1 MKTFTFVN
9 VLLFLL
15 SSHQTSLGQNTP
27 AAIDYEFSKNVNYR
41 TLDKTKGVGSLG
53 GSLEV
58 GPSGNATYTIPL
70 DVPSG
75 LGAAIPAISIHY
87 NSSGGNSTMGYGWS
101 ISAHSAITRTGSSNY
116 YKSYGYANPDDDEY
130 NDAVDF
136 DEHDR
141 FAFNGQ
147 RLQNINRGPTDPYY
161 NPSKGSE
168 CWETFLANYAR
179 ITSYGKVSGT
189 QYSPDYFVV
198 ISKDNIKTTF
208 GESRISAQSKIQSA
222 THNNEVLAWLVS
234 EVEDPN
240 GNTMS
245 YEYAYDADYNHTR
258 LTQITYGNNIH
269 ISSSSQITVHFEY
282 GMRSDIHYTWI
293 DGERFEEPYL
303 ITAVEM
309 RVNGQKYHRY
319 EFAYTDQNQRSQL
332 VEVLY
337 KNFSQSQTT
346 PSEINSTLV
355 SYGHAGSIAPEV
367 TMSHSLKGK
376 LYPIDLNGDGFTDF
390 ISERYTKKYSGK
402 CVLQA
407 QTQNTYEHLYEVYA
421 YINNQN
427 NTYQEILVKPQF
439 ISQIKVGC
447 CNDRRGFLRI
457 KTGDFNADGKGDFM
471 ITRVTKEI
479 DKDEECDLF
488 NTSITV
494 SPAFT
499 CEFYSFES
507 VSQTFTQP
515 ISNFDISWGNYDRWL
530 NSSAALFPEVFI
542 ADFNADGYADLL
554 WDKKYT
560 THKLAWELILGS
572 QGLTDWNA
580 APNSDKLRVDL
591 VSTQDSLLLGD
602 FTGDGQVDIF
612 SGSGNGNYV
621 IYSYGKP
628 QGLHN
633 LYVAQSGTFEGV
645 IAGIAD
651 FNADGKADIATLDID
666 IKIYGSHTSNLR
678 VYEST
683 GQTLKENPRLK
694 TQMNV
699 FNTSKNNLWFYDV
712 NSDGYSDVI
721 QLSRDYTMFGGVYFP
736 IQARALQLNPITQSF
751 DPISLSYTKV
761 KDRDN
766 YVLADTDADGHLD
779 LWDRSATTDKIIS
792 FYPTGENYLLKKIS
806 DGLGRITTV
815 DYGVLT
821 EDPTSDLYSQNGTY
835 SYPIVSVNAPFKVVS
850 SIHSPDGIGGTTTTN
865 YSYKDLLF
873 SFEKGLLGFGELQ
886 THNMTTSIKSITEY
900 SLISQEFLLPSRT
913 RVMEDVLMS
922 EQLIQ
927 YVFEG
932 RLNTNGGL
940 YGWRHYSP
948 VTTEI
953 NHLNQTSKQ
962 IVIGSGESGTGI
974 DDWGNLETSTTY
986 WFNNTT
992 ATGSW
997 VRKEVANYTYS
1008 PIGIYGSNGGLNK
1021 VTRVI
1026 NTSTR
1031 AGETDYVR
1039 QAETEYYPSGNTK
1052 KETFDPG
1059 SSMEYSIN
1067 YEYSHAGG
1075 STGFLTKE
1083 SASAPG
1089 LTPRQTIYT
1098 YSSDYRFVEQT
1109 TNSLGHTSS
1118 KHFAPLSSE
1127 LLWEEDANGLR
1138 TTYTYD
1144 GLGKL
1149 IRTDYPDGTIDQQG
1163 VDWTPSGTGIPLSL
1177 FYSWVKPHSKG
1188 YSHNYKDMWGREIR
1202 SETETFS
1209 GVISCI
1215 VTEYNN
1221 KGEKYRVSEPF
1232 NKIIGATHWTTYSY
1246 RTDGRPDN
1254 IQSPNAQLNYSYNGR
1269 ETTITNQQTGQQS
1282 SKVMDAAGAIET
1294 STDQG
1299 GTLSYTYYSHGKVK
1313 EITTL
1318 SGTVTMQ
1325 YDLHTNKTQIVDPD
1339 AGTISYIYNA
1349 FDELLETTDAEGNTD
1364 SFVYDVLGRTTQ
1376 KTSLEG
1382 VTRWEF
1388 DNNWLG
1394 AVSMVQGPNGIR
1406 YDYSYDALGRM
1417 ESQQKQI
1424 LGERYTFQY
1433 GYNAEGQISQITYP
1447 GGLIVHQLYDTF
1459 GNMVK
1464 INTSGVIEKEGIWT
1478 LSEMDAKA
1486 RILQETHGNRLMTT
1500 YGYDVSDYGYLNNWQ
1515 VGSVINYSYDWE
1527 EATGNLLS
1535 RQDVNRG
1542 LSESFT
1548 YDDMDRLLSATVAG
1562 QSPVTLNYTP
1572 NWDGSIETKSDVGEY
1587 IYNAQRPHVLDMLV
1601 SPVNPQIKTQNVTFN
1616 SFKKAADI
1624 SEGDHRTEF
1633 IYGPEKQRKQARFF
1647 VQSALSATRT
1657 YVNSLFEEDRD
1668 AEGNITLQ
1676 RNYIY
1681 ASGRAVAVITQDPG
1695 SVRDY
1700 YLHNDYLGSVLA
1712 VTDGSGAAA
1721 LEQNF
1726 DAWGN
1731 HRDIDTWQKVK
1742 NLEYKPQNSEI
1753 IGERGYTFHE
1763 HLPEFAMINMNGRI
1777 YDPVLCRFISPDPH
1791 VQAPTNTQNFD
1802 RYAYAFN
1809 NPLKY
1814 TDPSGEVIHPIIVG
1828 AIYGAAMG
1836 ASSYTVSALMTNSW
1850 DLGEFGMSVLG
1861 GAVSGALL
1869 GWFSPVAVPSLSLT
1883 SVANAVAGG
1892 AIGSITPGYSFTVG
1906 EWSFSISP
1914 SLMIGN
1920 SMGAGVNLA
1929 AGYSKKNGFQFS
1941 MGTGFTFYGTPQGS
1955 NRNSGWEGRFAFKVG
1970 YIGSDF
1976 GIVMGSNFFYNGAGS
1991 EFNQQ
1996 MGLLEIHSGDFMAS
2010 YENDGFPFSDWYL
2023 ADGGDKY
2030 RTAAASVRYKNFGI
2044 GFNLFTGT
2052 PIDPM
2057 KPNDSPPRENREGY
2071 PFGLYTAPGAEDHRL
2086 GAVYLM
2092 VGNFRFGTDSEA
2104 HRHAIQNKFAHGETR
2119 IGSWVLKQGQPWFKV
2134 MDIPTTNYIQYHN
2147 NSFTL
2152 W

>member
-1 MKTFTFVN
+1 MIKSITTLILLTCTLSVQTLYSQSS
-9 VLLFLL
+9 VLPV
-15 SSHQTSLGQNTP
+15 SYDTQYDVDS
-27 AAIDYEFSKNVNYR
+27 R

-53 GSLEV
+53 GSLTI
-58 GPSGNATYTIPL
+58 GPSGNATYSLPL

-75 LGAAIPAISIHY
+75 LGVAIPAISINY
-87 NSSGGNSTMGYGWS
+87 NSSGGNSSMGYGWS

-116 YKSYGYANPDDDEY
+116 YEDYGFANPVDDEF

-136 DEHDR
+136 DDYDR
-141 FAFNGQ
+141 FAFSGQ
-147 RLQNINRGPTDPYY
+147 RLQNINRGPMDSYY
-161 NPSKGSE
+161 NPSKATES
-168 CWETFLANYAR
+168 WETFLANYAQ
-179 ITSYGKVSGT
+179 ITSYGNVSGT

-208 GESRISAQSKIQSA
+208 GDNRISSQSKIQSA

-258 LTQITYGNNIH
+258 LTQITYGNNNH
-269 ISSSSQITVHFEY
+269 ISASSQITVHFEY
-282 GMRSDIHYTWI
+282 GLRSDIHYTWI

-319 EFAYTDQNQRSQL
+319 EFSYTEDNKRSQL
-332 VEVLY
+332 IEVSY
-337 KNFSQSQTT
+337 KNYSQSQTQ
-346 PSEINSTLV
+346 PEQINSTV
-355 SYGHAGSIAPEV
+355 INYGEQGSITPEV
-367 TMSHSLKGK
+367 TMSHSLEGK
-376 LYPIDLNGDGFTDF
+376 LYPIDLNGDGYTDF

-402 CVLQA
+402 CVLLNQNL
-407 QTQNTYEHLYEVYA
+407 NTYEHLYEVYA
-421 YINNQN
+421 YINNHN
-427 NTYQEILVKPQF
+427 NTYNEILVKPQF

-447 CNDRRGFLRI
+447 CNDRRGFLRV

-471 ITRVTKEI
+471 ITRVTKENDQGDNCGDI
-479 DKDEECDLF
+479 LDPEV
-488 NTSITV
+488 NI
-494 SPAFT
+494 SPEFT
-499 CEFYSFES
+499 CEFYSFETTT
-507 VSQTFTQP
+507 QNFTQP
-515 ISNFDISWGNYDRWL
+515 LANFDISWNDYDTWL
-530 NSSAALFPEVFI
+530 NSSASLFPEVFI
-542 ADFNADGYADLL
+542 ADFNADGYTDLL
-554 WDKKYT
+554 WDKRYSNT
-560 THKLAWELILGS
+560 TDITWQLILGS
-572 QGLTDWNA
+572 QGLTDWKA
-580 APNSDKLRVDL
+580 APNSDKLQVDL

-628 QGLHN
+628 AGLHN
-633 LYVAQSGTFEGV
+633 LYVVQSGTFDGTL
-645 IAGIAD
+645 AGIAD
-651 FNADGKADIATLDID
+651 FNADGKADIATYDI
-666 IKIYGSHTSNLR
+666 SVFAQTSFLR
-678 VYEST
+678 VYENT
-683 GQTLKENPRLK
+683 GQSFEENVGLK
-694 TQMNV
+694 TSLDIYSPTQ
-699 FNTSKNNLWFYDV
+699 TSRDHLWFYDV

-721 QLSRDYTMFGGVYFP
+721 QLSGGYMFFGNWVP
-736 IQARALQLNPITQSF
+736 LHSRVLQINPLTQSF
-751 DPISLSYTKV
+751 VPISLPHASIKT
-761 KDRDN
+761 REN
-766 YVLADTDADGHLD
+766 YLLADTDGDGHLD
-779 LWDRSATTDKIIS
+779 LWDRSGTTDKIIS
-792 FYPTGENYLLKKIS
+792 FYPTGENFLLKKVS
-806 DGLGRITTV
+806 DGLGRITMI

-873 SFEKGLLGFGELQ
+873 SFEKGLLGFGEMQ
-886 THNMTTSIKSITEY
+886 THNMTTSIKSITEN
-900 SLISQEFLLPSRT
+900 SLISQEFLLPTRT
-913 RVMEDVLMS
+913 RVMEDVLIS

-927 YVFEG
+927 YVFEA

-948 VTTEI
+948 ITTEI
-953 NHLNQTSKQ
+953 NHLTQTSKQ
-962 IVIGSGESGTGI
+962 IVIGSGESGTGV

-986 WFNNTT
+986 WYNNTT
-992 ATGSW
+992 ASGSW

-1008 PIGIYGSNGGLNK
+1008 PVGIYGNSGGLNK

-1031 AGETDYVR
+1031 AGEADYVR
-1039 QAETEYYPSGNTK
+1039 QAQTEYYSSGNIK

-1059 SSMEYSIN
+1059 STMEYSIN
-1067 YEYSHAGG
+1067 YEHSHVGS

-1083 SASAPG
+1083 SVTAPN
-1089 LTPRQTIYT
+1089 LTPRETFYT

-1109 TNSLGHTSS
+1109 TNSLGHTST
-1118 KHFAPLSSE
+1118 KYFDPLSSE

-1138 TTYTYD
+1138 TTYSYD

-1149 IRTDYPDGTIDQQG
+1149 IRTDYPDGTFDRQG
-1163 VDWTPSGTGIPLSL
+1163 VDWTQSGSGIPLSL

-1188 YSHNYKDMWGREIR
+1188 YSHNYKDIWGREIR
-1202 SETETFS
+1202 SEIEMFS

-1215 VTEYNN
+1215 TTEYNH

-1232 NKIIGATHWTTYSY
+1232 NKMIGATHWTTYSY
-1246 RTDGRPDN
+1246 RTDGRPHN

-1269 ETTITNQQTGQQS
+1269 ETSITNQQTGQQS
-1282 SKVMDAAGAIET
+1282 KKVMDAAGAIES
-1294 STDQG
+1294 STDEG
-1299 GTLSYTYYSHGKVK
+1299 GTLTYTYYSHGKVR

-1318 SGTVTMQ
+1318 SGTVSMQ

-1339 AGTISYIYNA
+1339 AGTLTYTYNA
-1349 FDELLETTDAEGNTD
+1349 FDELLETTDAEGNTH
-1364 SFVYDVLGRTTQ
+1364 SFVYDVLGRTTE
-1376 KTSLEG
+1376 KTGPEG
-1382 VTRWEF
+1382 VTSWEY
-1388 DNNWLG
+1388 DHNWLG
-1394 AVSMVQGPNGIR
+1394 VVSILQGPNGIQ

-1417 ESQQKQI
+1417 ESQQKSI
-1424 LGERYTFQY
+1424 LGETYTFQY
-1433 GYNAEGQISQITYP
+1433 NYNAEGQVSQITYP

-1486 RILQETHGNRLMTT
+1486 RILQETHGNGLMTT
-1500 YGYDVSDYGYLNNWQ
+1500 YGYDISDYGYLNNWQ

-1527 EATGNLLS
+1527 ETTGNLLS
-1535 RQDVNRG
+1535 RQDVGKG
-1542 LSESFT
+1542 LTENFT

-1587 IYNAQRPHVLDMLV
+1587 VYNAQRPHVLDMLV

-1647 VQSALSATRT
+1647 VQSSLSATRT

-1668 AEGNITLQ
+1668 AEGNMTLQ

-1681 ASGRAVAVITQDPG
+1681 ASGRAVAVVTQDPG

-1700 YLHNDYLGSVLA
+1700 YLHSDYLGSVLA
-1712 VTDGSGAAA
+1712 VTDGSGTAA
-1721 LEQNF
+1721 LEQTF

-1731 HRDIDTWQKVK
+1731 HRDVWTWQ
-1742 NLEYKPQNSEI
+1742 NQSLGYIPQNSEI
-1753 IGERGYTFHE
+1753 VGERGYTFHE
-1763 HLPEFAMINMNGRI
+1763 HLPEFALINMNGRI

-1814 TDPSGEVIHPIIVG
+1814 TDPSGEVIHAIIVG

-1836 ASSYTVSALMTNSW
+1836 ASSYTISALMTNSW
-1850 DLGEFGMSVLG
+1850 DWGEFGMSALG

-1955 NRNSGWEGRFAFKVG
+1955 NRSSGWEGRFAFKVG

-1996 MGLLEIHSGDFMAS
+1996 VSLLEIHSGDFMAS
-2010 YENDGFPFSDWYL
+2010 YENDGFPFSSWYL

-2052 PIDPM
+2052 PISDGE
-2057 KPNDSPPRENREGY
+2057 KPTEYKDGY
-2071 PFGLYTAPGAEDHRL
+2071 PYKVYTASSADRHRM

-2119 IGSWVLKQGQPWFKV
+2119 IGSWVLKQGQPWFNV
-2134 MDIPTTNYIQYHN
+2134 LDIPTINYIQYHN